1 MDWEVSLKGDAAD
14 LEILSQSFTDPA
26 FSISK
31 LGEEFV
37 LTSSEFD
44 AMNDARQVRDRAKV
58 LVDLVNGASMLA
70 IGSRTPVAIGGV
82 HRRHADGHR
91 DVAMF
96 AEIVGH
102 CRVLASLTI
111 AHLDGSTETFR
122 PGDLIR
128 DWVKVASTDKEVAKA
143 LSLLSTGPADWVN
156 LYRVL
161 EVVASDCGGH
171 RRINA
176 NGWATK
182 KAVGLFTHTA
192 NSPGAIG
199 SAARHGAQQ
208 TRPPA
213 KPMPL
218 PEARSLI
225 LGIVQA
231 WLRAKVAAS

>member
-1 MDWEVSLKGDAAD
+1 MDWEVSLKGDPAD
-14 LEILSQSFTDPA
+14 LDILSQSFSDPA

-31 LGEEFV
+31 LGDEFV
-37 LTSSEFD
+37 LKSSQFD
-44 AMNDARQVRDRAKV
+44 VMNGAREVRDRAKA
-58 LVDLVNGASMLA
+58 LLDLVNGAAMLA

-161 EVVASDCGGH
+161 EVVESDCGGIAGIKPE
-171 RRINA
+171 R
-176 NGWATK
+176 WATE
-182 KAVGLFTHTA
+182 KAIRLFKRTA
-192 NSPGAIG
+192 NSPGATG
-199 SAARHGAQQ
+199 SDSRHGAQS
-208 TRPPA
+208 TKPPP

-225 LGIVQA
+225 LAIVQA
-231 WLRAKVAAS
+231 WLRAKVTS